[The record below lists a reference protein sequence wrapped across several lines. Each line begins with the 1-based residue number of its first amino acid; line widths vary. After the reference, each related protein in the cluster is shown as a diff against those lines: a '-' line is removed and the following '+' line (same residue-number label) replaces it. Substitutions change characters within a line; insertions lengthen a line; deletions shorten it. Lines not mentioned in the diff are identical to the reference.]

1 MSRLS
6 RLPLLSLAVLAASPF
21 SARAQDAAAPAA
33 DAAPALH
40 APATTLGALLSQA
53 GPVVWICAAL
63 GAVVV
68 ALAVDGFLKFR
79 YAALVPAGELDRLQQ
94 LFGAGAY
101 GEAWE
106 FCRTRPSFLC
116 EVTAA
121 GLERIGRGR
130 DAAEF
135 ALEDASVSH
144 AVLLRTPLHYLSAIG
159 VVAPMLGLAGTVL
172 GMIRAL
178 GTLAQS
184 GTGDYASLAGAIG
197 QVLVST
203 EAGLAVAIPGFA
215 FYYYFKARAQTA
227 VLRADRA
234 VFRLFDGIPYETLA
248 GGSAPSEGEEL

>member
-1 MSRLS
+1 MT
-6 RLPLLSLAVLAASPF
+6 PLLFL
-21 SARAQDAAAPAA
+21 AQDALPDAGAP
-33 DAAPALH
+33 LH
-40 APATTLGALLSQA
+40 APAATLGGLLAQA
-53 GPVVWICAAL
+53 GPIVWICAAL
-63 GAVVV
+63 GAVVA

-79 YAALVPAGELDRLQQ
+79 TAALVPEAELEQ
-94 LFGAGAY
+94 LRHYFEAGAY

-106 FCRTRPSFLC
+106 FCRTRSSFLC
-116 EVTAA
+116 VVAAA

-135 ALEDASVSH
+135 TLEDASVSQ
-144 AVLLRTPLHYLSAIG
+144 AVLLRTSLHYLSAIG

-197 QVLVST
+197 EVLVST

-215 FYYYFKARAQTA
+215 FYYFFKARAQTA

-248 GGSAPSEGEEL
+248 TGAAPEAGEDAH

>member
-1 MSRLS
+1 MTPLRRL
-6 RLPLLSLAVLAASPF
+6 LPLLLPVLLAVPAL
-21 SARAQDAAAPAA
+21 AQDADAPA
-33 DAAPALH
+33 DPSPALH
-40 APATTLGALLSQA
+40 APAATFGGLLSQA
-53 GPVVWICAAL
+53 GPVVWICAVL

-68 ALAVDGFLKFR
+68 ALAADGFLKFR
-79 YAALVPAGELDRLQQ
+79 AAALVPAEELERLQQ
-94 LFGAGAY
+94 LFAAGAY
-101 GEAWE
+101 GEAWDY
-106 FCRTRPSFLC
+106 CRTRSSFLC
-116 EVTAA
+116 TVAAA

-135 ALEDASVSH
+135 ALEDASIAQ

-197 QVLVST
+197 EVLVST

-215 FYYYFKARAQTA
+215 LYYFFKARAQTE

-234 VFRLFDGIPYETLA
+234 VFRLFDGVPYETLA
-248 GGSAPSEGEEL
+248 EGAV